1 MEITFRFAVF
11 ITFVALGIL
20 LIFCIGAI
28 SHFSWEW
35 VLTIEPDEGASR
47 LLPKGWLGVA
57 WALPFAIWFYLAI
70 EELPLAAEES
80 HDPKQDMPRSI
91 LLGLLTLIFTAFS
104 ILFLNAGI
112 APGAKEVGLSD
123 EPLFLGFRTIFGQ
136 GIGTKLLALI
146 AVAGLIASFHTII
159 FAYGRNIYSLSRAGY
174 FPHWM
179 SITHGTRQTPHIAL
193 IIGAVIG
200 YGVALVIHYSEA
212 IFGDVPVGAVLL
224 NMAVFGAVISYMLQ
238 MLSFVL
244 LRKNLPNIERPYHS
258 PVGVPGAWTAFVIAL
273 ITLLFLFLN
282 PDYRVGVWGCAVWYA
297 AAVLYFAVY
306 GRKTLVYSP
315 EEDFAVTQR
324 AAHGLD

>member
-1 MEITFRFAVF
+1 MLRCGGCLAYVVFVGLNIWGVEITFRFAVF
-11 ITFVALGIL
+11 MTFIALAIL
-20 LIFCIGAI
+20 LIFCIGAV

-35 VLTIEPDEGASR
+35 VFTIEPDEGASQV
-47 LLPKGWLGVA
+47 LPKGWLGIA

-80 HDPKQDMPRSI
+80 HDPKQDMPKSI

-136 GIGTKLLALI
+136 GIGAKLFALI

-179 SITHGTRQTPHIAL
+179 SVTHGNPPNAPYCTSLSGRLSATAWPWRFITP
-193 IIGAVIG
+193 
-200 YGVALVIHYSEA
+200 
-212 IFGDVPVGAVLL
+212 
-224 NMAVFGAVISYMLQ
+224 
-238 MLSFVL
+238 
-244 LRKNLPNIERPYHS
+244 RPYS
-258 PVGVPGAWTAFVIAL
+258 ATFQSGRCCSIWPYLAL
-273 ITLLFLFLN
+273 
-282 PDYRVGVWGCAVWYA
+282 
-297 AAVLYFAVY
+297 
-306 GRKTLVYSP
+306 
-315 EEDFAVTQR
+315 
-324 AAHGLD
+324 

>member
-1 MEITFRFAVF
+1 M
-11 ITFVALGIL
+11 
-20 LIFCIGAI
+20 
-28 SHFSWEW
+28 
-35 VLTIEPDEGASR
+35 
-47 LLPKGWLGVA
+47 
-57 WALPFAIWFYLAI
+57 
-70 EELPLAAEES
+70 AAEEA
-80 HDPKQDMPRSI
+80 HDPKRDMPKSI

-159 FAYGRNIYSLSRAGY
+159 FASGRNIYSLSRAGY

-179 SITHGTRQTPHIAL
+179 SVTHGTRQTPHIAL
-193 IIGAVIG
+193 IIGAIIG
-200 YGVALVIHYSEA
+200 YAVALAIHYSEA
-212 IFGDVPVGAVLL
+212 VFGDVPVGAVLL

-244 LRKNLPNIERPYHS
+244 LHKNLPDIERPYRS

-273 ITLLFLFLN
+273 ITLFFLFLN

-297 AAVLYFAVY
+297 AAVLYFALY